1 MKHTV
6 KVRIDPNRAQRL
18 TLPSLK
24 TWRFSLLRESL
35 ESTELNPDTSPDLK
49 TAQRAFLGIAHPYLE
64 LILYITGLP
73 KGRGLRPMI
82 FGLKK
87 HIPPLKREYPWLRE
101 IYSQL
106 LQSSV
111 MNLSRA
117 FVNFLE
123 GRAQFPRLKAK
134 HGKQS
139 IQYPQHVK
147 FEDNCLHFPK
157 IGWVKAKIHR
167 VFDGNLKTVTV
178 SQTKRGHYYASLLFD
193 DGKPEPQPSNEG
205 KAVGIELG
213 Y

>member
-24 TWRFSLLRESL
+24 AWRFSLLRESL

-82 FGLKK
+82 FG
-87 HIPPLKREYPWLRE
+87 IPPLKREYPWLRE

-123 GRAQFPRLKAK
+123 GRAQSPRLKAK

-139 IQYPQHVK
+139 IQYPQQ
-147 FEDNCLHFPK
+147 L
-157 IGWVKAKIHR
+157 
-167 VFDGNLKTVTV
+167 
-178 SQTKRGHYYASLLFD
+178 SLRIIAFIFRRL
-193 DGKPEPQPSNEG
+193 
-205 KAVGIELG
+205 VG
-213 Y
+213 

>member
-1 MKHTV
+1 MIPIERNESVLQKHSVALFSCGITV
-6 KVRIDPNRAQRL
+6 SLKNNRVTQETRSVGL
-18 TLPSLK
+18 TL
-24 TWRFSLLRESL
+24 
-35 ESTELNPDTSPDLK
+35 
-49 TAQRAFLGIAHPYLE
+49 
-64 LILYITGLP
+64 
-73 KGRGLRPMI
+73 
-82 FGLKK
+82 KK
-87 HIPPLKREYPWLRE
+87 RIPPLKREYPWLRE

-167 VFDGNLKTVTV
+167 VFDGDLKTVTV